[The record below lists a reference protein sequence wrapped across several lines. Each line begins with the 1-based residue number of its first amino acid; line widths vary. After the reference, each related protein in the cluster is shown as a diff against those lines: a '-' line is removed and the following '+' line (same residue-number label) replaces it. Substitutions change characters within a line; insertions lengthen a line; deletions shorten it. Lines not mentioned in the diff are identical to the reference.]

1 MKTRS
6 KSIVLKLTPS
16 TVGFVQRFNVPLRI
30 LGSAKEHS
38 ELQLAQDFLFKPGE
52 KVVVSWTGKYIR
64 GYAMRDTGKTFA
76 GERHTR
82 EGSCLFMA
90 CASAVAHGT
99 PTEWIHQSSHHVALE
114 RLLRIG
120 ENTVTQEWCC
130 VTTGLPY
137 VTLVQ
142 RADHPEDFMFS
153 PPTGKELY
161 DLNQAWK
168 ARWGGMLHYKGEL
181 IKARYPVQW
190 KQAASIAKASM
201 AMA

>member
-16 TVGFVQRFNVPLRI
+16 TAGFVQRLNVPWRI
-30 LGSAKEHS
+30 LGSKEAA
-38 ELQLAQDFLFKPGE
+38 EQRDLLFKPGE

-64 GYAMRDTGKTFA
+64 GFAMRDTGKTFA

-82 EGSCLFMA
+82 DSSCLFMA
-90 CASAVAHGT
+90 CQSAVANGT
-99 PTEWIHQSSHHVALE
+99 PTEWINQSSHHVELE
-114 RLLRIG
+114 RWLTIG
-120 ENTVTQEWCC
+120 ENIVRQEWCC

-142 RADHPEDFMFS
+142 RADHPEDFIGT

-181 IKARYPVQW
+181 IKARYPQQW